1 LLSLNA
7 DHDEDL
13 NCSDSN
19 ATLLMETNVKHES
32 NEVQWS
38 ECSRKSIGNFLEYL
52 NFEVLNI
59 F

>member
-1 LLSLNA
+1 MNA

-32 NEVQWS
+32 NEVEWS

-52 NFEVLNI
+52 NFEVINT